1 MARRLI
7 AASRIEDYEA
17 RLRAAVALALAAQVD
32 SITLTLH
39 RHGLTGVHLTAASNP
54 DGSSRKKAA
63 AAATAAIVVPLV
75 WSQQKWAAYVKEYLA
90 QVARDVATDAALDA
104 ADGVAGAATWGM
116 ATTVDASVQAIIDR
130 ALAAGQAIGDR
141 LDQAGISSSG
151 DVAAGI
157 QSSLDS
163 AGTILGDVVG
173 AMGQALGNTATTDIA
188 SYIASVD
195 PTNAGGATKI
205 WNTQEDDKVRPD
217 HEDADGQE
225 VGIGETFSVGGEDMT
240 GPGDPT
246 ASDAQTINCLIE
258 GSTVIW
264 PGELQA
270 VFRRRYSG
278 DVVKLTTAD
287 GHQLTVTPNH
297 PVLTASGWVAAEMLN
312 EGDEVGRADLVEIG
326 SQPDVDHVPPPVEEV
341 YRAAREVW
349 ATTRVGGAGVDFH
362 GDGSD
367 AEVEVVRPDGELRLD
382 GEAGAAQVVDHRFL
396 IGFGLASGG
405 RLRPRARSGG
415 NRSST
420 THPSSAP
427 NRGTARLLGRGG
439 QSAALG
445 RRESSHPDRVGLA
458 DGADGEAKLAQTLDD
473 DPPGTPEMLGD
484 REHAFAVVVK
494 LAKLVEVQ
502 RETFHGYVYNLTTSA
517 GWYITDNLVHH
528 NCRCWVELEGV

>member
-54 DGSSRKKAA
+54 DGSSRKKAAA

-246 ASDAQTINCLIE
+246 ASDAQTINC
-258 GSTVIW
+258 
-264 PGELQA
+264 
-270 VFRRRYSG
+270 
-278 DVVKLTTAD
+278 
-287 GHQLTVTPNH
+287 
-297 PVLTASGWVAAEMLN
+297 
-312 EGDEVGRADLVEIG
+312 
-326 SQPDVDHVPPPVEEV
+326 
-341 YRAAREVW
+341 
-349 ATTRVGGAGVDFH
+349 
-362 GDGSD
+362 
-367 AEVEVVRPDGELRLD
+367 
-382 GEAGAAQVVDHRFL
+382 
-396 IGFGLASGG
+396 
-405 RLRPRARSGG
+405 
-415 NRSST
+415 
-420 THPSSAP
+420 
-427 NRGTARLLGRGG
+427 
-439 QSAALG
+439 
-445 RRESSHPDRVGLA
+445 
-458 DGADGEAKLAQTLDD
+458 
-473 DPPGTPEMLGD
+473 
-484 REHAFAVVVK
+484 
-494 LAKLVEVQ
+494 
-502 RETFHGYVYNLTTSA
+502 
-517 GWYITDNLVHH
+517 
-528 NCRCWVELEGV
+528 RCWVELEGV